1 MRTPDA
7 PAHGGRRAEPGHTI
21 DWDDQLAEAV
31 EHAEELAA
39 ATGAPAVV
47 GGHSMGSAVELGL
60 AATRPD
66 LAAGLWLE
74 DPPFA
79 DGMTADDE
87 RRPDA
92 AAHLDEFRRW
102 FADPQSIPFEQVVA
116 AARADHPDWE
126 PTEYGPWARAKQSV
140 DVAGFERPVP
150 WVGAGWAAR
159 ARAVRCPVVVAA
171 GQIER
176 GGLLSAA
183 AESDLAALPSWKIHR
198 IPAGHDV
205 RRDAPRATAAL
216 LAGLIRSVGG

>member
-1 MRTPDA
+1 
-7 PAHGGRRAEPGHTI
+7 
-21 DWDDQLAEAV
+21 
-31 EHAEELAA
+31 
-39 ATGAPAVV
+39 
-47 GGHSMGSAVELGL
+47 MGSAVELGL

-150 WVGAGWAAR
+150 WVGAGWAPR

-171 GQIER
+171 GQIQR

-183 AESDLAALPSWKIHR
+183 AESDLAALPGWKIHR
-198 IPAGHDV
+198 ISAGHDV

>member
-1 MRTPDA
+1 M
-7 PAHGGRRAEPGHTI
+7 
-21 DWDDQLAEAV
+21 
-31 EHAEELAA
+31 
-39 ATGAPAVV
+39 
-47 GGHSMGSAVELGL
+47 
-60 AATRPD
+60 
-66 LAAGLWLE
+66 
-74 DPPFA
+74 
-79 DGMTADDE
+79 
-87 RRPDA
+87 
-92 AAHLDEFRRW
+92 
-102 FADPQSIPFEQVVA
+102 
-116 AARADHPDWE
+116 
-126 PTEYGPWARAKQSV
+126 
-140 DVAGFERPVP
+140 AGFERPVP